1 MFLKIK
7 IPPPIIVIFLI
18 SAVYFSSNLTIGFDL
33 PFKKTLSLLLLFI
46 GLLIIFIPV
55 FQFIKS
61 KTTIN
66 PQSFKNV
73 NNLVS
78 SGIFKISR
86 NPMYLGMLIII
97 SSTVVYYF
105 NYFSI
110 FAPFIF
116 YFWINEFQIKREEK
130 KLEEK
135 FGSDYMKYK
144 SQTRRWI

>member
-1 MFLKIK
+1 MKIK
-7 IPPPIIVIFLI
+7 IPPPLIVVFLTTL
-18 SAVYFSSNLTIGFDL
+18 VYLSSNFIIGFEL
-33 PFKKTLSLLLLFI
+33 PFRTQISILLLLI
-46 GLLIIFIPV
+46 GLSVLFIPV
-55 FQFIKS
+55 FQFFKS

-66 PQSFKNV
+66 PQNFKNV

-97 SSTVVYYF
+97 MSTVVYYF
-105 NYFSI
+105 NYFSVLT
-110 FAPFIF
+110 PFIF

-135 FGSDYMKYK
+135 FGSDYVKYK

>member
-1 MFLKIK
+1 LSPNF
-7 IPPPIIVIFLI
+7 IV
-18 SAVYFSSNLTIGFDL
+18 GFDL
-33 PFKKTLSLLLLFI
+33 PFRIQLSLLLLFI
-46 GLLIIFIPV
+46 GLSVIFIPV

-97 SSTVVYYF
+97 ISSVVYYF
-105 NYFSI
+105 NYFSV
-110 FAPFIF
+110 FTPFIF

-135 FGSDYMKYK
+135 FGPDYKKYRLK
-144 SQTRRWI
+144 TRRWI

>member
-1 MFLKIK
+1 MDFELMINSFPKLLSAATITLKLLSVSL
-7 IPPPIIVIFLI
+7 II
-18 SAVYFSSNLTIGFDL
+18 G
-33 PFKKTLSLLLLFI
+33 LFI
-46 GLLIIFIPV
+46 GLLLIFIPV

-97 SSTVVYYF
+97 SSTVVYYL
-105 NYFSI
+105 NYFSV
-110 FAPFIF
+110 FTPFIF

-135 FGSDYMKYK
+135 FGSDYKKYK
-144 SQTRRWI
+144 SKTKRWI

>member
-1 MFLKIK
+1 MKIK
-7 IPPPIIVIFLI
+7 IPPPLIVVFLTTL
-18 SAVYFSSNLTIGFDL
+18 VYLSSNFIIGFEL
-33 PFKKTLSLLLLFI
+33 PFRTQISILLLLI
-46 GLLIIFIPV
+46 GLSVLFIPV
-55 FQFIKS
+55 FQFFKS

-66 PQSFKNV
+66 PQNFKNV

-97 SSTVVYYF
+97 MSTVVYYF
-105 NYFSI
+105 NYFSVLT
-110 FAPFIF
+110 PFIF

-135 FGSDYMKYK
+135 FGSDYKKYK
-144 SQTRRWI
+144 SKTRRWI

>member
-1 MFLKIK
+1 MKIK
-7 IPPPIIVIFLI
+7 IPPPLIVVFLI
-18 SAVYFSSNLTIGFDL
+18 TLVYLSSNFIVGFEL
-33 PFKKTLSLLLLFI
+33 PFRTQLSILLLLI
-46 GLLIIFIPV
+46 GLSVIFIPV

-97 SSTVVYYF
+97 MSTVVYYF
-105 NYFSI
+105 NYFSVLT
-110 FAPFIF
+110 PFIF

-130 KLEEK
+130 KLEGK
-135 FGSDYMKYK
+135 FGPDYKKYK
-144 SQTRRWI
+144 SKTRRWI

>member
-1 MFLKIK
+1 LKIK
-7 IPPPIIVIFLI
+7 IPPPLIVVFLTTL
-18 SAVYFSSNLTIGFDL
+18 VYLSSNFIIGFEL
-33 PFKKTLSLLLLFI
+33 PFRTQISILLLLI
-46 GLLIIFIPV
+46 GLSVLFIPV
-55 FQFIKS
+55 FQFFKS

-66 PQSFKNV
+66 PQNFKNV

-97 SSTVVYYF
+97 MSTVVYYF
-105 NYFSI
+105 NYFSVLT
-110 FAPFIF
+110 PFIF

-135 FGSDYMKYK
+135 FGSDYKKYK
-144 SQTRRWI
+144 SKTRRWI

>member
-18 SAVYFSSNLTIGFDL
+18 LAVYFSSNLTIGFDL

>member
-18 SAVYFSSNLTIGFDL
+18 LAVYFSSNLTIGFDL
-33 PFKKTLSLLLLFI
+33 PFKKTISLLLLFI

-86 NPMYLGMLIII
+86 NPMYLCMLIII

>member
-18 SAVYFSSNLTIGFDL
+18 LAVYFSSNLTIGFDL
-33 PFKKTLSLLLLFI
+33 PFKKTISLLLLFI

-78 SGIFKISR
+78 YGIFKISR

>member
-1 MFLKIK
+1 MKIK
-7 IPPPIIVIFLI
+7 IPPPIIVFFLTTL
-18 SAVYFSSNLTIGFDL
+18 VYLSSNFIIGFNL
-33 PFKKTLSLLLLFI
+33 PFRTSISLILLFI

-78 SGIFKISR
+78 SGVYKISR

-97 SSTVVYYF
+97 LSSVVYYL
-105 NYFSI
+105 NYFSVFI
-110 FAPFIF
+110 PFIF

-135 FGSDYMKYK
+135 FGSDYKKYK
-144 SQTRRWI
+144 SKTKRWL

>member
-1 MFLKIK
+1 LNIK
-7 IPPPIIVIFLI
+7 IPPPLIVVFLTTL
-18 SAVYFSSNLTIGFDL
+18 VYLSPNFIVGFDL
-33 PFKKTLSLLLLFI
+33 PFRIQLSLLLLFI
-46 GLLIIFIPV
+46 GLSVIFIPV

-97 SSTVVYYF
+97 ISSVVYYF
-105 NYFSI
+105 NYFSV
-110 FAPFIF
+110 FTPFIF

-135 FGSDYMKYK
+135 FGPDYKKYRLK
-144 SQTRRWI
+144 TRRWI

>member
-18 SAVYFSSNLTIGFDL
+18 LAVYFSSNLTIGFDL
-33 PFKKTLSLLLLFI
+33 PFKKTISLLLLFI

-135 FGSDYMKYK
+135 FGSDYKKYK
-144 SQTRRWI
+144 SKTKRWI

>member
-1 MFLKIK
+1 MKVK
-7 IPPPIIVIFLI
+7 IPPPIIVFFLTTL
-18 SAVYFSSNLTIGFDL
+18 VYLSSNFFIGFYL
-33 PFKKTLSLLLLFI
+33 PFRTPLSLTLLI
-46 GLLIIFIPV
+46 TGLLIIFIPV

-97 SSTVVYYF
+97 ISSVVYYF
-105 NYFSI
+105 NYFSV
-110 FAPFIF
+110 FTPFIF

-135 FGSDYMKYK
+135 FGPDYKKYRLK
-144 SQTRRWI
+144 TRRWI

>member
-1 MFLKIK
+1 MNIK
-7 IPPPIIVIFLI
+7 IPPPLIVVFLTTL
-18 SAVYFSSNLTIGFDL
+18 VYLSPNFIVGFDL
-33 PFKKTLSLLLLFI
+33 PFRIQLSLLLLFI
-46 GLLIIFIPV
+46 GLSVIFIPV

-97 SSTVVYYF
+97 ISSVVYYF
-105 NYFSI
+105 NYFSV
-110 FAPFIF
+110 FTPFIF

-135 FGSDYMKYK
+135 FGPDYKKYRLK
-144 SQTRRWI
+144 TRRWI

>member
-1 MFLKIK
+1 MKIK
-7 IPPPIIVIFLI
+7 IPPPLIVVFLI
-18 SAVYFSSNLTIGFDL
+18 TLVYLSSNFIVGFEL
-33 PFKKTLSLLLLFI
+33 PFRTQLSILLLLI
-46 GLLIIFIPV
+46 GLSVIFIPV

-66 PQSFKNV
+66 PQNFKNV
-73 NNLVS
+73 NKLVS

-97 SSTVVYYF
+97 ISTVVYYF
-105 NYFSI
+105 NYFSA
-110 FAPFIF
+110 FTPFIF

-135 FGSDYMKYK
+135 FGSDYKKYK
-144 SQTRRWI
+144 SKTRRWI

>member
-1 MFLKIK
+1 MKVK

-18 SAVYFSSNLTIGFDL
+18 SAVYFSSNLIIGFDL
-33 PFKKTLSLLLLFI
+33 PFRTPLSLLLLFI
-46 GLLIIFIPV
+46 GLLLIFIPV

-135 FGSDYMKYK
+135 FGNDYKKYK
-144 SQTRRWI
+144 SKTKRWI

>member
-1 MFLKIK
+1 MKVTITK
-7 IPPPIIVIFLI
+7 PIIVIFLI
-18 SAVYFSSNLTIGFDL
+18 SAVYFSSNLIIGFDL
-33 PFKKTLSLLLLFI
+33 PFRTPLSLLLLFI
-46 GLLIIFIPV
+46 GLLLIFIPV

-135 FGSDYMKYK
+135 FGSDYKKYK
-144 SQTRRWI
+144 SKTKRWI

>member
-18 SAVYFSSNLTIGFDL
+18 LAVYFSSNLTIGFDL
-33 PFKKTLSLLLLFI
+33 PFKKTISLLLLFI

-97 SSTVVYYF
+97 SSTVIYYL
-105 NYFSI
+105 NYFSV
-110 FAPFIF
+110 FTPFIF

-135 FGSDYMKYK
+135 FGSDYKKYK
-144 SQTRRWI
+144 SKTKRWI

>member
-1 MFLKIK
+1 MKIK
-7 IPPPIIVIFLI
+7 IPPPLIVVFLTTL
-18 SAVYFSSNLTIGFDL
+18 VYLSSNFIIGFEL
-33 PFKKTLSLLLLFI
+33 PFRTQISILLLLI
-46 GLLIIFIPV
+46 GLSVLFIPV
-55 FQFIKS
+55 FQFFKS

-66 PQSFKNV
+66 PQNFKNV

-97 SSTVVYYF
+97 MSTVVYYF
-105 NYFSI
+105 NYFSVLT
-110 FAPFIF
+110 PFIF

-135 FGSDYMKYK
+135 FGSDYKKYK
-144 SQTRRWI
+144 SKTKRWI

>member
-1 MFLKIK
+1 MKVK
-7 IPPPIIVIFLI
+7 IPPPIIVFFLTTL
-18 SAVYFSSNLTIGFDL
+18 VYFSSNFFIGFDL
-33 PFKKTLSLLLLFI
+33 PFRTPISLTLLLI
-46 GLLIIFIPV
+46 GLLVIFVPV
-55 FQFIKS
+55 IQFIKS

-66 PQSFKNV
+66 PQNFKNV

-97 SSTVVYYF
+97 SSTVVYYL
-105 NYFSI
+105 NYFS
-110 FAPFIF
+110 FFTPFIF

-135 FGSDYMKYK
+135 FGSDYKKYK
-144 SQTRRWI
+144 SKTKRWI